1 MRAVLL
7 LLAALVT
14 RSHAHLGSCEDHF
27 FECPTWQYF
36 GQCDTNLEFMAK
48 NCPHSC
54 NVCVDPGCF
63 DRNAL
68 CGAWFQQGFCQT
80 SRQVQA
86 ACPHSC
92 DICQLP
98 ENLLPKTITKPDF
111 DCGRPGS
118 SSFIRG
124 RRQIIFPDDPG
135 YTISQRGQQTGQ
147 LRVPAPTEGRTPL
160 RISVNDAFCGATIIH
175 ERFLIT
181 AAHCVFSQD
190 RPPIMVRVGELDFS
204 SDNEARARPADYRVK
219 LITVHPKFKRNSL
232 ERYND
237 IAIIETVDKMQFNEV
252 VFPLCLSDRRPA
264 VGSIA
269 TGSGFGLVN
278 QTHRSA
284 HAQEADLRILD
295 SRLCEARYVHEGLGT
310 TIRHQYPQFIQ
321 RSDIICAA
329 FPGTDACQ
337 GDSGGPLYQDA
348 NGRRYLVGVISQ
360 GIPCS
365 GQSYTLPGF
374 YVSVADHI
382 DFINSV
388 VYPS

>member
-1 MRAVLL
+1 MRAILL
-7 LLAALVT
+7 LPVLALLT
-14 RSHAHLGSCEDHF
+14 RTHAHLGSCEDHF

-36 GQCDTNLEFMAK
+36 GRCDTHLEFMAK

-63 DRNAL
+63 DRNHL
-68 CGAWFQQGFCQT
+68 CGAWTQQGFCRT

-98 ENLLPKTITKPDF
+98 ESLLPKTITKPDF
-111 DCGRPGS
+111 DCGRPVS

-124 RRQIIFPDDPG
+124 KRQIIFPGEPG
-135 YTISQRGQQTGQ
+135 YSVSQREQQIGRLT
-147 LRVPAPTEGRTPL
+147 VPAPIGIEGRTPL

-181 AAHCVFSQD
+181 AAHCVFSQE

-204 SDNEARARPADYRVK
+204 SDNEARSRPADYRVK
-219 LITVHPKFKRNSL
+219 RVIVHPKFKRNSL

-237 IAIIETVDKMQFNEV
+237 IAIIETVDKMQFNDV
-252 VFPLCLSDRRPA
+252 VFPLCLSDRRPS

-278 QTHRSA
+278 QTHRST

-295 SRLCEARYVHEGLGT
+295 SRLCEARYASEGLVTLSGT
-310 TIRHQYPQFIQ
+310 SILGSYRHPTL
-321 RSDIICAA
+321 SVLP
-329 FPGTDACQ
+329 FPVQMPARAIQ
-337 GDSGGPLYQDA
+337 GDPCTRTPTGG
-348 NGRRYLVGVISQ
+348 V
-360 GIPCS
+360 
-365 GQSYTLPGF
+365 T
-374 YVSVADHI
+374 
-382 DFINSV
+382 
-388 VYPS
+388 